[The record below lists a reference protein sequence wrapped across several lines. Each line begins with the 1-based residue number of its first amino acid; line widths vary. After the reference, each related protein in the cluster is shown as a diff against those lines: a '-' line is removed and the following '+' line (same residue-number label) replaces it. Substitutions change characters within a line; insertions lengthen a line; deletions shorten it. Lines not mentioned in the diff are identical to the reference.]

1 MKVRQNPEL
10 KGLNTFGL
18 DAKAQLLFEIE
29 SEEDI
34 LSLPVFD
41 PSRDFL
47 LGGGSNVVFLSD
59 IPGSLYLNRIRG
71 MVITNEEDGRVL
83 VEAGAGESWDGLV
96 RWTVDQGLCGLEN
109 LALIPGC
116 VGAAPVQNIGA
127 YGVEL
132 AHLVESV
139 TAWDWRRMQWVQ
151 ISRQECR
158 FGYRDS
164 RFKSA
169 DPDRFLI
176 TSLRLALK
184 RQFEPHLE
192 YAGLREELS
201 DLKPDTLSAADVS
214 AAVTRLRQRK
224 LPDPA
229 RQGNAGSFFKNP
241 EIEADRAAAL
251 LEKHPALPA
260 WPQASG
266 TVRLSAAW
274 MIEACGMKGKG
285 LGGAAVSERHALVLL
300 NRGTA
305 TGADV
310 AGLARHIQ
318 DAVMEK
324 FEIELEPEPRMVKFS

>member
-34 LSLPVFD
+34 LSLPAFD

-59 IPGSLYLNRIRG
+59 IPGNVYLNRIHG
-71 MVITNEEDGRVL
+71 IAITNDENGRVL

-96 RWTVDQGLCGLEN
+96 RWTIDQGLCGLEN

-132 AHLVESV
+132 ASVTENV
-139 TAWDWRRMQWVQ
+139 TAWDWRRVQWVQ

-176 TSLRLALK
+176 TSVRLALK
-184 RQFEPHLE
+184 REFEPHLE
-192 YAGLREELS
+192 YAGLREELH
-201 DLKPDTLSAADVS
+201 DLTTNTLSAADVS

-229 RQGNAGSFFKNP
+229 LQGNAGSFFKNP
-241 EIEADRAAAL
+241 EIESQQAAPL
-251 LEKHPALPA
+251 LEKHPSLPA
-260 WPQASG
+260 WPQARG

-274 MIEACGMKGKG
+274 MIEACGMKGKR

-310 AGLARHIQ
+310 AGLARQIR

-324 FEIELEPEPRMVKFS
+324 FEIELEPEPRLVKFS